1 MTTRVGLG
9 ITRCVAQAYAQLF
22 PQVYLA
28 FHRRDPKGP
37 ELSGASR
44 SVLLH
49 LAQSGPLTVGECARH
64 FARAQS
70 VVSEMIDGLERHGL
84 LARMRDPDDRR
95 RTVVWLT
102 DEGRARIVAEQQV
115 LSSTLLA
122 AAFARLDAATR
133 AKLLECTRALVA
145 CSPVPSPRKRPG
157 EPP

>member
-1 MTTRVGLG
+1 MKTHDAPSDPEAD
-9 ITRCVAQAYAQLF
+9 AQAYAELF

-64 FARAQS
+64 FERAQS

-84 LARMRDPDDRR
+84 VARLRDPDDRR
-95 RTVVWLT
+95 RTAVWLT
-102 DEGRARIVAEQQV
+102 DEGRARIVEEQQV
-115 LSSTLLA
+115 LSGTLLA
-122 AAFARLDAATR
+122 SAFARLDAATR

-145 CSPVPSPRKRPG
+145 CAPAPRPRNKTG
-157 EPP
+157 EPR